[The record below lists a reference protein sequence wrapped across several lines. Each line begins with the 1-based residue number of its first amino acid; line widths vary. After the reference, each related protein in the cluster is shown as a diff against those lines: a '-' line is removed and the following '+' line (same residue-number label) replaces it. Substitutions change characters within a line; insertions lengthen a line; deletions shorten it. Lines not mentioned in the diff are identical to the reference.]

1 MSLRSEASREQMFSR
16 RALFVGAVQGGL
28 GLLLGGRMVYLSV
41 FENEKYQLLAED
53 NRVSIRL
60 MPPRRG
66 WIVDRNGKPLAVN
79 QPEYRLELIPEQ
91 VEDLDATL
99 TRLSQ
104 LLRLPPDELQ
114 RIRTAAETQPAY
126 LPVEVAK
133 GIAWEDFAAVS
144 VRLPEFDGVQPV
156 RGFTRFYP
164 DGAAT
169 GHLLGYVGAPTREQY
184 LEAGKDPLYLHPGYK
199 LGKDGIERA
208 LDASLT
214 GVAGARRV
222 EVNARGRIV
231 RELSTVRDTPGDTT
245 KLTIDRDLQSFAAR
259 RIGPESASIVVLDVW
274 TGDVLTMVSM
284 PAFDPNDF
292 SDGISHKEWNAL
304 MADDHNPLI
313 NKSVQGLYPPGSTF
327 KPITALA
334 ALEYGISPDDTIFCP
349 GAYYLGRQRYG
360 CWRRGGHGTVALD
373 KSIYQSCNCYYYTR
387 GREIGIERIAS
398 MARRFGL
405 GAEYD
410 GGALPAQ
417 RDGLVPTPDWK
428 RRRHDEE
435 WKTGETLNAA
445 IGQGYMLTSPLQMA
459 VMTARLASG
468 RAVVPRLLADP
479 RGGAA
484 GPLDVDP
491 EHMARVRYAMG
502 LTVNGPQGTAGRS
515 RLPLPDVQMAGKT
528 GTAQVRRLSAG
539 LRGANFRNIPWKF
552 RDHGHFI
559 AFAPVAEP
567 RYAISV
573 MVEHGG
579 GGSIA
584 AAPMARDIMTFM
596 FAPDIAMKSL
606 ERLEAGWGEQR
617 RRAEAAARAAAAEAA
632 AEAAA
637 ASAPAAMP
645 AEGSGNAEQRRSRPA

>member
-1 MSLRSEASREQMFSR
+1 
-16 RALFVGAVQGGL
+16 
-28 GLLLGGRMVYLSV
+28 
-41 FENEKYQLLAED
+41 
-53 NRVSIRL
+53 
-60 MPPRRG
+60 
-66 WIVDRNGKPLAVN
+66 
-79 QPEYRLELIPEQ
+79 
-91 VEDLDATL
+91 
-99 TRLSQ
+99 
-104 LLRLPPDELQ
+104 
-114 RIRTAAETQPAY
+114 
-126 LPVEVAK
+126 
-133 GIAWEDFAAVS
+133 
-144 VRLPEFDGVQPV
+144 
-156 RGFTRFYP
+156 
-164 DGAAT
+164 
-169 GHLLGYVGAPTREQY
+169 
-184 LEAGKDPLYLHPGYK
+184 
-199 LGKDGIERA
+199 
-208 LDASLT
+208 
-214 GVAGARRV
+214 
-222 EVNARGRIV
+222 
-231 RELSTVRDTPGDTT
+231 
-245 KLTIDRDLQSFAAR
+245 
-259 RIGPESASIVVLDVW
+259 
-274 TGDVLTMVSM
+274 
-284 PAFDPNDF
+284 
-292 SDGISHKEWNAL
+292 
-304 MADDHNPLI
+304 
-313 NKSVQGLYPPGSTF
+313 
-327 KPITALA
+327 
-334 ALEYGISPDDTIFCP
+334 
-349 GAYYLGRQRYG
+349 
-360 CWRRGGHGTVALD
+360 
-373 KSIYQSCNCYYYTR
+373 
-387 GREIGIERIAS
+387 
-398 MARRFGL
+398 
-405 GAEYD
+405 
-410 GGALPAQ
+410 
-417 RDGLVPTPDWK
+417 
-428 RRRHDEE
+428 
-435 WKTGETLNAA
+435 
-445 IGQGYMLTSPLQMA
+445 MA